1 MSTLQKKYRL
11 NINFQPSG
19 PFLNFNKAKLLTLGK
34 SLDKKNIK
42 IIKPV
47 HNISQDNFPNENIIR
62 KTETNSKDEIIKA
75 LKERVSILEE
85 KVKSLETDN
94 DNKATKIKNNT
105 LNLSQGKPN
114 KKITLLPR
122 GVKLNMKLTK
132 NKKLKFIN
140 MLNMSNAFI
149 RKNNTRNNSITSLNN
164 SNYHY
169 KNTIEENKN
178 NSRSRNNFNELYS
191 FGFNTNNNIKI
202 RINNSASK
210 NKEKHFTLFP
220 KNKSK
225 QKLFIDVLRRTMTKC
240 SSISTIDK
248 DNNQNSNFNYIKKD
262 SNNTIIPKIPRT
274 KIQHKSEIVKKGS
287 NKFLNILNNN
297 KNIINE
303 KKKQI
308 KELFITNNNS
318 FKEETCKLN
327 NDNLL
332 NNSKS
337 RFDIIQE
344 KLENIKLRTK
354 FLLNFYSSNKI
365 QNLVESNNMSDKK
378 DNSKDMIN
386 RNENIN
392 ILTYNF
398 SNN

>member
-85 KVKSLETDN
+85 KVKSLETDS

-164 SNYHY
+164 SNYNY

-248 DNNQNSNFNYIKKD
+248 DNNQNLKIK
-262 SNNTIIPKIPRT
+262 R
-274 KIQHKSEIVKKGS
+274 
-287 NKFLNILNNN
+287 NKRIMSALTS
-297 KNIINE
+297 
-303 KKKQI
+303 Q
-308 KELFITNNNS
+308 
-318 FKEETCKLN
+318 
-327 NDNLL
+327 
-332 NNSKS
+332 
-337 RFDIIQE
+337 
-344 KLENIKLRTK
+344 
-354 FLLNFYSSNKI
+354 YSNKI
-365 QNLVESNNMSDKK
+365 TLEYGNKLGNYNYETIKQNLIKENMLK
-378 DNSKDMIN
+378 NPQ
-386 RNENIN
+386 
-392 ILTYNF
+392 F
-398 SNN
+398 